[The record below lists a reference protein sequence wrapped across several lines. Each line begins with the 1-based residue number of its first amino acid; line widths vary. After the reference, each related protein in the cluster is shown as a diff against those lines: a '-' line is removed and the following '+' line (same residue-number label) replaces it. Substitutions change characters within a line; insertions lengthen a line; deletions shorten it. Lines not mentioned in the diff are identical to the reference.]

1 MIKIYPIILLSIT
14 IFPVSL
20 LLSQDKQEENKNDL
34 VLVKV
39 ASLNTI
45 DSNKE
50 FQKNVQLVQQQRAL
64 AAQTLTKLN
73 STTDE
78 KEKASLQKLYK
89 PKPSNK
95 SGICADSATDKK

>member
-1 MIKIYPIILLSIT
+1 MTNISPIILLLIT
-14 IFPVSL
+14 FFPVSL
-20 LLSQDKQEENKNDL
+20 LLSQDKQEEKKNDL

-45 DSNKE
+45 DANKE

-78 KEKASLQKLYK
+78 KEKESLDADEPQVL
-89 PKPSNK
+89 PSQGVFLIFK
-95 SGICADSATDKK
+95 